1 MAFFTAHLP
10 REVGG
15 SFETGDTEEIFLW
28 RIGRRSREVYG
39 GDADSP

>member
-15 SFETGDTEEIFLW
+15 SFETGDTEEIFL
-28 RIGRRSREVYG
+28 
-39 GDADSP
+39 